1 MPPPSLPT
9 PLPSP
14 DTPRWV
20 RAIDALCLALV
31 VLSAVVAMSGGF
43 RIRFGPLRLAVTSP
57 FATLLWALAIG
68 VLRHV
73 LAPAAPAYRELP
85 ARIVAWWRQ
94 PGVHTAAAATV
105 GTRPVILF
113 VGYMAVLVFGYPP
126 GPAPPMMVGN
136 ELVNLEARWD
146 ANWYLG
152 IVTEGYHFIP
162 NQPGLQQ
169 SIAFFPAYPTL
180 VRGVGRILGG
190 RITSY
195 IAAGMIVSFAAFFG
209 ALVYLYAMARDTL
222 GEDEARFAV
231 WALATY
237 PFALFFGAIYV
248 ESLLLLAMT
257 ATFYHF
263 THRRFLKAALWGVLV
278 GLTKTNGFLLS
289 LPLAMLAVTGAGWVN
304 RSGGSGRSGRPG
316 ESGEPGESG
325 VGAEGSPRW
334 NVVTAMLAA
343 AGPGIGMLIY
353 SAYVWQVTG
362 NPVGWLTAHGAWGRE
377 YQGLL
382 TLVGDRL
389 NIIANAGVEGY
400 VASLPHDLIN
410 ALGVIFV
417 LAAAWPVARKLGFA
431 YAVFILVFMLPPLA
445 AGGLISAG
453 RFSSV
458 LFPAFIWLAG
468 AVPPRHRPAWLASFA
483 AFQALNAAMFYTW
496 RPLY

>member
-1 MPPPSLPT
+1 MPSPIART
-9 PLPSP
+9 PLPSSDP
-14 DTPRWV
+14 PRWV

-31 VLSAVVAMSGGF
+31 VLSALVAMSGGF
-43 RIRFGPLRLAVTSP
+43 RVRIGPLRLAVTSP
-57 FATLLWALAIG
+57 YATLLWALAFAI
-68 VLRHV
+68 VRHV
-73 LAPAAPAYRELP
+73 LAPAAPIYRDLP
-85 ARIVAWWRQ
+85 ARLAAWWRQ
-94 PGVHTAAAATV
+94 PGVHTAAIATA
-105 GTRPVILF
+105 GTRPAILF

-126 GPAPPMMVGN
+126 GPDPPVQINN

-152 IVTEGYHFIP
+152 IVTEGYHFVP

-169 SIAFFPAYPTL
+169 SVAFFPAYPLL

-190 RITSY
+190 RLTSY
-195 IAAGMIVSFAAFFG
+195 IGAGVLVSLGAFFL
-209 ALVYLYAMARDTL
+209 ALIYLYALARDTL

-231 WALATY
+231 WAVAAY
-237 PFALFFGAIYV
+237 PFALFFGAIYT
-248 ESLLLLAMT
+248 EPLLLLGMT

-263 THRRFLKAALWGVLV
+263 THGRYVRAAAWGVLV
-278 GLTKTNGFLLS
+278 GLTKTNGFLVS
-289 LPLAMLAVTGAGWVN
+289 IPLAMLALQAGQAGQ
-304 RSGGSGRSGRPG
+304 GGQAGQVGLGGQGGRGRQ
-316 ESGEPGESG
+316 
-325 VGAEGSPRW
+325 VA
-334 NVVTAMLAA
+334 TAMLAA

-353 SAYVWQVTG
+353 SAYVWHLTG
-362 NPVGWLTAHGAWGRE
+362 DPLGWLRAHGAWGRE
-377 YQGLL
+377 YSGLL
-382 TLVGDRL
+382 TLVGDRV

-417 LAAAWPVARKLGFA
+417 LAAVWPVARKLGLA
-431 YAVFILVFMLPPLA
+431 YAVFILIYMLPPMA

-458 LFPAFIWLAG
+458 LFPAFLWLAG
-468 AVPPRHRPAWLASFA
+468 AVPPRHRAAWIASFA

>member
-1 MPPPSLPT
+1 MPSPIART
-9 PLPSP
+9 PLPSSDP
-14 DTPRWV
+14 PRWV

-31 VLSAVVAMSGGF
+31 VLSALVAMSGGF
-43 RIRFGPLRLAVTSP
+43 RVRIGPLRVAVTSP
-57 FATLLWALAIG
+57 YATLLWALAIAI
-68 VLRHV
+68 VRHV
-73 LAPAAPAYRELP
+73 LAPAAPIYRDLP
-85 ARIVAWWRQ
+85 ARLAAWWRQ
-94 PGVHTAAAATV
+94 PGVHTAAIATA
-105 GTRPVILF
+105 GTRPAILF

-126 GPAPPMMVGN
+126 GPAPPVQVNN

-152 IVTEGYHFIP
+152 IVTEGYHFVP

-169 SIAFFPAYPTL
+169 SVAFFPAYPLL

-190 RITSY
+190 RLTSY
-195 IAAGMIVSFAAFFG
+195 IGAGVIVSVGSFFL
-209 ALVYLYAMARDTL
+209 ALIYLYALARDTL

-231 WALATY
+231 WAVAAY
-237 PFALFFGAIYV
+237 PFALFFGAIYT
-248 ESLLLLAMT
+248 EPLLLLGMT

-263 THRRFLKAALWGVLV
+263 THGRYVRAAAWGVLV
-278 GLTKTNGFLLS
+278 GLTKTNGFLVS
-289 LPLAMLAVTGAGWVN
+289 IPLAMLALQAAQGGLGRQGGPAGP
-304 RSGGSGRSGRPG
+304 GGRARQ
-316 ESGEPGESG
+316 
-325 VGAEGSPRW
+325 VA
-334 NVVTAMLAA
+334 TAMLAA

-353 SAYVWQVTG
+353 SAYVWQLTG
-362 NPVGWLTAHGAWGRE
+362 DPLGWLRAHGAWGRE
-377 YQGLL
+377 YSGLL
-382 TLVGDRL
+382 TLVGDRV

-417 LAAAWPVARKLGFA
+417 LAAVWPVARKLGLA
-431 YAVFILVFMLPPLA
+431 YAVFILIYMLPPMA

-458 LFPAFIWLAG
+458 LFPAFLWLAG
-468 AVPPRHRPAWLASFA
+468 AVPPRHRPAWIASFA

>member
-1 MPPPSLPT
+1 MPSPIART
-9 PLPSP
+9 PLPSGS
-14 DTPRWV
+14 PRWV
-20 RAIDALCLALV
+20 RAVDALCLALV

-43 RIRFGPLRLAVTSP
+43 RIRVGPLRLAVTDP
-57 FATLLWALAIG
+57 YWTLLWAIAIG
-68 VLRHV
+68 TVRHF
-73 LAPAAPAYRELP
+73 LAPGAPIYRDLP
-85 ARIVAWWRQ
+85 ARLSTWWRQ
-94 PGVHTAAAATV
+94 PGVHTAALATV

-113 VGYMAVLVFGYPP
+113 VGYMAVLVFGYPQ
-126 GPAPPMMVGN
+126 GPAPPAMVGN

-152 IVTEGYHFIP
+152 IVTEGYHFVP

-169 SIAFFPAYPTL
+169 SIAFFPAYPML
-180 VRGVGRILGG
+180 VRGVGRVLGG
-190 RITSY
+190 RLTSY
-195 IAAGMIVSFAAFFG
+195 IAAGMMVSFGAFFG
-209 ALVYLYAMARDTL
+209 ALVYLYAIARDTL

-231 WALATY
+231 WATAAY

-248 ESLLLLAMT
+248 EPLFLLGMT

-263 THRRFLKAALWGVLV
+263 THGRFGRAVLWGILV

-289 LPLAMLAVTGAGWVN
+289 LPLAILAIAQARQGWP
-304 RSGGSGRSGRPG
+304 GGQ
-316 ESGEPGESG
+316 GEPGG
-325 VGAEGSPRW
+325 RGGQGGLGP
-334 NVVTAMLAA
+334 VVRAMLAA

-353 SAYVWQVTG
+353 SAYVWKVTG

-389 NIIANAGVEGY
+389 NIIANAGFEGY
-400 VASLPHDLIN
+400 VASLPHDVIN

-417 LAAAWPVARKLGFA
+417 LAAAWPVARRLGVA

-458 LFPAFIWLAG
+458 LFPAFIWLAS
-468 AVPPRHRPAWLASFA
+468 AVPAGHRPAWLVSFG